1 MNIPTRKGKSIW
13 RLIPILMGIAALTV
27 FVSTLKTPPM
37 HVSAHSGNIFSTACG
52 VAAIDGNVNPAE
64 WSSASTQTFQMV
76 SPGGAPPFT
85 ATLYVMN
92 SGNDLYLGIAINDDE
107 FSTYGEFLPAGD
119 GFRIDFD
126 NDHSGALFALHDDV
140 LGIFAGAPQFEDSY
154 IVGNPVSSSS
164 APDVNGGGT
173 SDGAG
178 AASRVG
184 DLNHFELKHPLCSG
198 DSLDYCLHPS
208 DTIGFRLEYLDAQG
222 DGSFGSSQFFPGQED
237 TSEADIVISPC
248 SLPDFLVYLPLLMK

>member
-13 RLIPILMGIAALTV
+13 RWIPMLLGIAAITV
-27 FVSTLKTPPM
+27 IVSILKTPSS
-37 HVSAHSGNIFSTACG
+37 HVSAHSGNIFGPACG
-52 VAAIDGNVNPAE
+52 MATINGNVDPAE

-76 SPGGAPPFT
+76 SPGGAAPFT
-85 ATLYVMN
+85 TTLYVMN
-92 SGNDLYLGIAINDDE
+92 GGNYLYLGITINDDE
-107 FSTYGEFLPAGD
+107 FSTHGTYLPKGD

-126 NDHSGALFALHDDV
+126 NNHSGALFTLHDDV

-178 AASRVG
+178 VASRVG

-198 DSLDYCLHPS
+198 DLLDYCLHPG

-222 DGSFGSSQFFPGQED
+222 DESFGGSQFFPGQGD
-237 TSEADIVISPC
+237 TSEADIVIGQC
-248 SLPDFLVYLPLLMK
+248 SVADFFVHLPIMMK